1 LSGTPVQNRC
11 QEIWAI
17 FDFLMPN
24 FLGTESKFFNY
35 FAKPII
41 NGQLPGASA
50 EEVVQSHERLKLL
63 HQQVLPFI
71 LRREKSQV
79 LKELPE
85 KVVTNL
91 FCDLSREQVA
101 IYQMI
106 NSKIPTK
113 ISQEHLRKKPKRSL
127 VAIDDVKQKELNS
140 VLKYIML
147 LRLLCTHP
155 KLVVSSTYCREVVHD
170 SSIAEK
176 HLVPGTMA
184 GMFSTSNLD
193 RLPCSGKLLALNELL
208 RNAGVYGRD
217 ITGADNDVSCL
228 YVENDLNYCPDDSS
242 FLPYDLDGEASK
254 CSRSHKCLIFA
265 QFSKSLDI
273 VEKCLFAPHMP
284 SLRYLRLD
292 GSISLERRTEIVNQF
307 NSDES
312 IRVLLLTTKVGGLGL
327 NLSAAQLVIM
337 LESDWNPH
345 ADLQAIDR
353 AHRIG
358 QQGVSFLFLS
368 MRRVYKLRNNN
379 TTDFLQY
386 FESILFSRH
395 YKCIG

>member
-1 LSGTPVQNRC
+1 
-11 QEIWAI
+11 
-17 FDFLMPN
+17 MPN

-35 FAKPII
+35 FAKPIV

-50 EEVVQSHERLKLL
+50 EEVALSHDRLKQL

-85 KVVTNL
+85 KVVANL
-91 FCDLSREQVA
+91 FCDLSREQVML
-101 IYQMI
+101 YQML

-113 ISQEHLRKKPKRSL
+113 ISHEHLRKRPKISL
-127 VAIDDVKQKELNS
+127 ETIDGVNQKELNC

-155 KLVVSSTYCREVVHD
+155 KLVVSSVHSRKVPD
-170 SSIAEK
+170 SRMVEK
-176 HLVPGTMA
+176 HQMIPETIADTL
-184 GMFSTSNLD
+184 STSNLD
-193 RLPCSGKLLALNELL
+193 RLTCSGKLVVLNELL

-217 ITGADNDVSCL
+217 ITGADNDISCL
-228 YVENDLNYCPDDSS
+228 YVENDYNFCPDDSS
-242 FLPYDLDGEASK
+242 LLPYDLNDETNK
-254 CSRSHKCLIFA
+254 CYSQSRSHKCLIFA
-265 QFSKSLDI
+265 QFSRSLDI

-292 GSISLERRTEIVNQF
+292 GNISLERRTEIVNQF
-307 NSDES
+307 NSDDS

-327 NLSAAQLVIM
+327 NLSTAQLVIM

-358 QQGVSFLFLS
+358 QQGVSFPYFFL
-368 MRRVYKLRNNN
+368 RRAIK
-379 TTDFLQY
+379 
-386 FESILFSRH
+386 FENL
-395 YKCIG
+395 

>member
-1 LSGTPVQNRC
+1 
-11 QEIWAI
+11 
-17 FDFLMPN
+17 MPN

-50 EEVVQSHERLKLL
+50 EEVALSHDRLKQL

-91 FCDLSREQVA
+91 FCDLSHEQVI
-101 IYQMI
+101 IYQML

-113 ISQEHLRKKPKRSL
+113 ISHEHLRKRPKISL
-127 VAIDDVKQKELNS
+127 ETIDGVNQKELSS

-155 KLVVSSTYCREVVHD
+155 KLVVSSVLNRGVPD
-170 SSIAEK
+170 SRMVEK
-176 HLVPGTMA
+176 LRMIPETIVDT
-184 GMFSTSNLD
+184 FSTTNLD
-193 RLPCSGKLLALNELL
+193 RLACSGKLVALNELL

-228 YVENDLNYCPDDSS
+228 YVENDFDNFPDDSS
-242 FLPYDLDGEASK
+242 LLPYDLNDETNK
-254 CSRSHKCLIFA
+254 CYSQSHKCLIFA
-265 QFSKSLDI
+265 QFSRSLDI

-292 GSISLERRTEIVNQF
+292 GNISLERRTEIVNQF

-327 NLSAAQLVIM
+327 NLSTAQLVIM

-358 QQGVSFLFLS
+358 QQGVSFVF
-368 MRRVYKLRNNN
+368 
-379 TTDFLQY
+379 FA
-386 FESILFSRH
+386 
-395 YKCIG
+395 